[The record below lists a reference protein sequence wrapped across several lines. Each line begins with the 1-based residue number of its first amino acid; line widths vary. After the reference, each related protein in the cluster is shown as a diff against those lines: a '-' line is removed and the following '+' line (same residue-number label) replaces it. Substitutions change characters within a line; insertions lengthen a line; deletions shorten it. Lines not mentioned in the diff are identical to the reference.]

1 MVNIQL
7 ILYKNTYKQ
16 KRQNKEEMNMKE
28 VVTNMAGNLWKLL
41 VKVGDTVEEGQDVA
55 ILESMKME
63 IPVAAEMSG
72 TVVEVKKNEG
82 DFVDEGEV
90 LVVLE

>member
-1 MVNIQL
+1 
-7 ILYKNTYKQ
+7 
-16 KRQNKEEMNMKE
+16 MKE
-28 VVTNMAGNLWKLL
+28 VATNMAGNLWKLL
-41 VKVGDTVEEGQDVA
+41 VQVGDKVEEGQDVA

-63 IPVAAEMSG
+63 IPVAAEQSG

>member
-1 MVNIQL
+1 
-7 ILYKNTYKQ
+7 
-16 KRQNKEEMNMKE
+16 MKE